1 VVDRSKLIWL
11 SLQPLV
17 ELVLSEAMGMW
28 ETCKPFVT
36 GSLSGSVAGTI
47 VQPID
52 IVKVRIQLAAAEGG
66 STSALHVTQS
76 LLRQEG
82 LAGFFQGITAMYA
95 RQVLYT
101 GSRLGL
107 YDQFTAMVGN
117 PGEPLPFWKTSLCAL
132 SAGGIAAVIG
142 NPADLSLV
150 RMQADN
156 LLPAEQ
162 RRNYK
167 HVLDAFASIV
177 KQEGASGLL
186 QGAPATATRA
196 MALNFGMLAFNSKAK
211 DQLAAMGFAKG
222 GNVQVFGAALAGG
235 FFGSVFSLPFDFVKT
250 QLQKMKP
257 DPKTGE
263 MPFRGPVDCALKT
276 FRANPLRFYSGFPV
290 YFARTGPIS
299 TITLIVQ
306 DRIKKLWTALDL

>member
-1 VVDRSKLIWL
+1 
-11 SLQPLV
+11 
-17 ELVLSEAMGMW
+17 MGVW
-28 ETCKPFVT
+28 ESCKPFVT
-36 GSLSGSVAGTI
+36 GSLSGSIAGTI

-66 STSALHVTQS
+66 NTAAIHVAKT
-76 LLRQEG
+76 LLNQEG
-82 LAGFFQGITAMYA
+82 IAGFYQGITAMYA

-107 YDQFTAMVGN
+107 YDQFTALAGN
-117 PGEPLPFWKTSLCAL
+117 PGEALPFWKTSLCAL
-132 SAGGIAAVIG
+132 SAGGIAAIIG

-156 LLPAEQ
+156 LLPEAQ

-167 HVLDAFASIV
+167 HVFDAFATIV
-177 KQEGASGLL
+177 KQEGAAGLL

-196 MALNFGMLAFNSKAK
+196 MALNFGMLSFNSKAK
-211 DQLAAMGFAKG
+211 EQLAAMGCKKG

-250 QLQKMKP
+250 QVQKMKP
-257 DPKTGE
+257 DPQTGE
-263 MPFRGPVDCALKT
+263 MPFKGPVDCAMKT
-276 FRANPLRFYSGFPV
+276 LRASPLRFYSGFPV

-306 DRIKKLWTALDL
+306 DRIKKLWVALDL

>member
-1 VVDRSKLIWL
+1 
-11 SLQPLV
+11 
-17 ELVLSEAMGMW
+17 MGVW
-28 ETCKPFVT
+28 ESCKPFVT
-36 GSLSGSVAGTI
+36 GSLSGSIAGTI

-66 STSALHVTQS
+66 NTSVVHVAQT
-76 LLRQEG
+76 LLRQDG
-82 LAGFFQGITAMYA
+82 PAGFFQGITAMYA

-107 YDQFTAMVGN
+107 YDQFTAMASS
-117 PGEPLPFWKTSLCAL
+117 PGEATLPFWKTSLCAL

-156 LLPAEQ
+156 LLPEAQ

-167 HVLDAFASIV
+167 HVLDAFTTIV
-177 KQEGASGLL
+177 KQEGAQGLL
-186 QGAPATATRA
+186 QGAPATACRA

-211 DQLAAMGFAKG
+211 DQLAAMGFEKG

-257 DPKTGE
+257 DPATGE
-263 MPFRGPVDCALKT
+263 MPFKGPADCAWKT
-276 FRANPLRFYSGFPV
+276 LRASPLRFYSGFPV
-290 YFARTGPIS
+290 YFARTGPVS
-299 TITLIVQ
+299 TITLIAQ
-306 DRIKKLWTALDL
+306 DRIKKLWAALDL

>member
-1 VVDRSKLIWL
+1 
-11 SLQPLV
+11 
-17 ELVLSEAMGMW
+17 MGVW

-36 GSLSGSVAGTI
+36 GSLSGSIAGTI

-66 STSALHVTQS
+66 ITSPVHVAGN

-82 LAGFFQGITAMYA
+82 IGGFFQGLTAMYA

-107 YDQFTAMVGN
+107 YDQFTAMATTA
-117 PGEPLPFWKTSLCAL
+117 GEPLPFWKTSVCAL

-156 LLPAEQ
+156 LLPEAQ

-167 HVLDAFASIV
+167 HVFDAFATIV
-177 KQEGASGLL
+177 KQEGAVGLL

-211 DQLAAMGFAKG
+211 EQLAALGCAKG
-222 GNVQVFGAALAGG
+222 GNAQVFGAALAGG

-250 QLQKMKP
+250 QIQKMKP
-257 DPKTGE
+257 DPQTGE
-263 MPFRGPVDCALKT
+263 MPFKGPVDCAMKT
-276 FRANPLRFYSGFPV
+276 LRASPLRFYSGFPV

-306 DRIKKLWTALDL
+306 DRIKKIWTALDL